1 MRLKCPYCGL
11 RDHSEFS
18 SGGESLRSRPETPG
32 LASDA
37 EWAEYQFY
45 RENPEGLQFERWVHG
60 FGCRQW
66 FNVVRDTE
74 THEIVEVCRM
84 GESPTTFQPEKG
96 INPG

>member
-18 SGGESLRSRPETPG
+18 SGGESLRSRPESPG
-32 LASDA
+32 LTSDA

-45 RENPEGLQFERWVHG
+45 RENPKGLHFERWVHI

-66 FNVVRDTE
+66 FNVVRDTV
-74 THEIVEVCRM
+74 THEIVEVCRI
-84 GESPTTFQPEKG
+84 GVPPKTSL
-96 INPG
+96 PGTGDISG